1 MDREDYRKRVKAEV
15 VKLLEVRYEPLG
27 DGYTPIMRDTSVDEV
42 VESILDIYE
51 VRDEK
56 ISQTLS

>member
-42 VESILDIYE
+42 VDKILDIYE
-51 VRDEK
+51 VRDDRLV
-56 ISQTLS
+56 TTT